1 MENQFRTE
9 EIDVKETWLRS
20 ILVFQLRDPKVLP
33 VHLSSPFS
41 EYPALQGQSKDP
53 LVL

>member
-1 MENQFRTE
+1 MENQFGTE

-20 ILVFQLRDPKVLP
+20 ILVFQLRDHEVLP

-41 EYPALQGQSKDP
+41 EYPSLQGQSKDP